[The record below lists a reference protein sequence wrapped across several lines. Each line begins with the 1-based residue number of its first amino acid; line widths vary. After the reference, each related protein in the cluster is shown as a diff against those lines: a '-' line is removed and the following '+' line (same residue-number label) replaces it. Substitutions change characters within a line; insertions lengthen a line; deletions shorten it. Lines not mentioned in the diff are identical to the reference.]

1 MLVISSFNSCF
12 NVPKNENVFQNGE
25 NIIRYN
31 AILLGDYA
39 VGKTNIFM
47 WLANN
52 IFKENT
58 LSSIGIDTTTYLL
71 KSKNQKYN
79 YSWYFGSRII

>member
-31 AILLGDYA
+31 AILLG
-39 VGKTNIFM
+39 G
-47 WLANN
+47 
-52 IFKENT
+52 
-58 LSSIGIDTTTYLL
+58 
-71 KSKNQKYN
+71 
-79 YSWYFGSRII
+79 